1 MGLFDVFKRRKD
13 EPGEPAGRDPEIE
26 RLIVEL
32 VATDRQTREAAARR
46 LGELGVRAASAQS
59 ALEDATSDDDNEVCT
74 AAADALSAIRRALD
88 RR

>member
-13 EPGEPAGRDPEIE
+13 GPAEPDGHDAEVE
-26 RLIVEL
+26 RLIGEL
-32 VATDRQTREAAARR
+32 RAPDRVTREAAAQR
-46 LGELGVRAASAQS
+46 LGEIGARAASAQS
-59 ALEDATSDDDNEVCT
+59 ALEDATSDDDNDVCT